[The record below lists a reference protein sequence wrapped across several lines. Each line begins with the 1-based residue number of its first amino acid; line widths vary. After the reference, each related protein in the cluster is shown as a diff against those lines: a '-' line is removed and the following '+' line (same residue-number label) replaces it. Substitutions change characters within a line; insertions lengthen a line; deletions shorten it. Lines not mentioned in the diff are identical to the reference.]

1 MQMCSRK
8 SFKISFVLLF
18 LNGFCG
24 LFCHFQMTDFSPF
37 LSWHIWTTYIELPL
51 KFLLLCFTFPH
62 WLLWSLLSFS
72 DDGFFTFS
80 LMAYMDDIH
89 RTPVSNPVDLDVE
102 IFFKAEVE
110 TQSNAPN
117 LDLYPVRCYSSQS
130 NNPDDTGANFTL
142 ISNG

>member
-1 MQMCSRK
+1 M
-8 SFKISFVLLF
+8 
-18 LNGFCG
+18 
-24 LFCHFQMTDFSPF
+24 
-37 LSWHIWTTYIELPL
+37 
-51 KFLLLCFTFPH
+51 
-62 WLLWSLLSFS
+62 WSLLSFS

-80 LMAYMDDIH
+80 LMAYLDDIH
-89 RTPVSNPVDLDVE
+89 RTPVYGPVDLDVE

-130 NNPDDTGANFTL
+130 DNPDDTGANFTL